1 MEKPFALI
9 VEDDPKAGALF
20 RHALSIAG
28 FEAETI
34 FHSRFAME
42 RLIRCQPWLMILD
55 LDMPGTDGNQLLE
68 AIRIHEKFRHIKVI
82 AVTSYSQVAESL
94 SVEPD
99 LLLFKPVSVEQIS
112 DLIARLQLKLKYQ
125 TTIPILGEPWDRVT
139 GLYNQSFFEERL
151 DHVLMDARSS
161 GQYEFAVVKVSI
173 DQNNR
178 VKDQLDIRNWI
189 AVLHKAGETL
199 KFAARPTDIV
209 ARFEQDNFYILIVN
223 MQSKEVPVMMA
234 SRIHQQLRER
244 LSALNHGLEFSI
256 LIGIGLGDPRHKSIH
271 DVLREADATRMVH
284 SSQQY
289 RVSQMMLETL

>member
-20 RHALSIAG
+20 RHALGLAG
-28 FEAETI
+28 FEAETV
-34 FHSRFAME
+34 FHGRFAME
-42 RLIRCQPWLMILD
+42 RLTRCHPWLLILD
-55 LDMPGTDGNQLLE
+55 LDMPGADANRLLE
-68 AIRIHEKFRHIKVI
+68 AIRGHDKFRHIKVI

-112 DLIARLQLKLKYQ
+112 DFIARLQLKLKYQ
-125 TTIPILGEPWDRVT
+125 TTIPMLGEPWDRVT

-151 DHVLMDARSS
+151 DHVLMDARIS
-161 GQYEFAVVKVSI
+161 GRYDFAVLKVSI

-178 VKDQLDIRNWI
+178 VKDHLDIRSWI
-189 AVLHKAGETL
+189 AVLHETAETL

-209 ARFEQDNFYILIVN
+209 ARFDQDHFYLLIEN
-223 MQSKEVPVMMA
+223 IQSKEVPVMMA
-234 SRIHQQLRER
+234 SRIHQKLRER

-256 LIGIGLGDPRHKSIH
+256 LIGIRLGEPRHESIH
-271 DVLREADATRMVH
+271 EVLREVDAARMVH

-289 RVSQMMLETL
+289 RVSQVILESL